1 MRRTGQFNVG
11 EVPNGRVK
19 LVTGIASGFTSV
31 PKRLVMLFYR
41 YMLPCV
47 TSEVYSWADPAEA
60 IFGFK
65 SGQENQ
71 TFVSWITFPPIV
83 GLPSMK
89 TIIRQSSP

>member
-19 LVTGIASGFTSV
+19 LVTRIASGFTSV

-47 TSEVYSWADPAEA
+47 TSEAYS
-60 IFGFK
+60 
-65 SGQENQ
+65 
-71 TFVSWITFPPIV
+71 
-83 GLPSMK
+83 
-89 TIIRQSSP
+89 